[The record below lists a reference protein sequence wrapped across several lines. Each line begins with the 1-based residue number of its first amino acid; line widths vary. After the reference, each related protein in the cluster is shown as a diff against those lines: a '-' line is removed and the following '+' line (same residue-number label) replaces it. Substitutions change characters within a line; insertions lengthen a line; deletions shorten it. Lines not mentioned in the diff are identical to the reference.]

1 MCFETIE
8 ALYVFEYDLI
18 LHGGV
23 QHDQAPRGWSEI
35 NGTFIVL
42 ILTEHQLNLLTI
54 MKTL

>member
-35 NGTFIVL
+35 DRSFIIL

-54 MKTL
+54 M